1 VTHVDIEPRSRSVQP
16 SQHPLRRNAVS
27 LAETIAQSVS
37 VMAPAMSGAFI
48 TYLAAIK
55 AGGATPL
62 SFLLAT
68 LACLAIGGVVA
79 QFGLRLPS
87 AGSLYTYTTHGL
99 GPLGGFVTGWTYS
112 AAFLFAETAVL
123 AGFAG
128 FMSLLTSNLAAPVL
142 LQQWW
147 LWWGL
152 GLGGYFVLSYF
163 DIRLS
168 TRSQLVTTAATAAV
182 LLLLAIVVIAR
193 GGSHGNT
200 LAAFSP
206 DAAGVSWPLVL
217 AGMAFG
223 ILSFGGFE
231 TAAVLAE
238 ETRHPRRNIPLA
250 VMGSVLLGGA
260 FYLVVTYATSIG
272 YGVAAATT
280 EWPASLGGLLPL
292 ADRYASYLTSWVLVA
307 GAVSALV
314 CGLGIHNAVA
324 RTLYAMGREGV
335 LPSSLGRTHPDHRT
349 PHVAI
354 TTVLCLVMAISYGLL
369 AVTSAATREAIGATS
384 GALSAPFYLFTEGLT
399 IASPGLILGYTLLAL
414 GGVVYWNRDQ
424 CTRGAARRV
433 GLCVAAAVAAGAGL
447 FGSLYYSFVELAP
460 GAGVPL
466 PFAVIP
472 VLYLA
477 WVGLGAATGLRIRVR
492 RPDVWARTGQ
502 VFE

>member
-1 VTHVDIEPRSRSVQP
+1 MTDLDIDTVAPLARSP
-16 SQHPLRRNAVS
+16 QHRLRGNAVS
-27 LAETIAQSVS
+27 LPEAIAQSVS

-48 TYLAAIK
+48 TYLAAVK

-99 GPLGGFVTGWTYS
+99 GRLWGFVTGWSYS
-112 AAFLFAETAVL
+112 AAFLFAEVAVL

-128 FMSLLTSNLAAPVL
+128 FMSLVMGNGGTPIV

-152 GLGGYFVLSYF
+152 GLAGYFALSYF
-163 DIRLS
+163 DIRFS
-168 TRSQLVTTAATAAV
+168 TRGQLATTALTAGV
-182 LLLLAIVVIAR
+182 LLLLAVIVIAR
-193 GGSHGNT
+193 GGSQGNT
-200 LAAFSP
+200 LAAFTP
-206 DAAGVSWPLVL
+206 GAAGVSWPLVL

-238 ETRHPRRNIPLA
+238 ETDHPRRNIPLA

-292 ADRYASYLTSWVLVA
+292 AERYAPSLTDWVLLA
-307 GAVSALV
+307 GALSALF

-335 LPSSLGRTHPDHRT
+335 LPTCLGRTHPNHRT

-354 TTVLCLVMAISYGLL
+354 MTVLGLVVVLTSGLL
-369 AVTSAATREAIGATS
+369 VVTSTATREAIGATS
-384 GALSAPFYLFTEGLT
+384 GSLSAPFYVFTEGLT
-399 IASPGLILGYTLLAL
+399 IASPGLILGYALLSL
-414 GGVVYWNRDQ
+414 GGVVYWRGNR
-424 CTRGAARRV
+424 RRPGAARQV
-433 GLCVAAAVAAGAGL
+433 GLSVVALAAAGAGL
-447 FGSLYYSFVELAP
+447 FGSLYYSFVEASP
-460 GAGVPL
+460 GLGVPF
-466 PFAVIP
+466 PYAIIP
-472 VLYLA
+472 WLYLT
-477 WVGLGAATGLRIRVR
+477 WLGIGTATGLRIRIR
-492 RPDVWARTGQ
+492 RPSLWQRMGHI
-502 VFE
+502 FE